1 MKVKKA
7 QSISDSNIKK
17 ATAALERS
25 RKQIDKLLATCKQ
38 VEAIT
43 HKIFDGDNSQYG
55 PTLNKHSRSTIKH
68 LTDCRQ
74 QVISAISLTQEI
86 PH

>member
-1 MKVKKA
+1 MKVKITRG
-7 QSISDSNIKK
+7 ISDSNIKK
-17 ATAALERS
+17 AAAALERS

-38 VEAIT
+38 VEATT

-55 PTLNKHSRSTIKH
+55 PTLNKHARSTIKH

-74 QVISAISLTQEI
+74 QVLSAISLTQEI